1 MKLRRSIFLAVLLI
15 FVTTF
20 AITYC
25 NHRVDEEEPVE
36 TLNPTEDSSAFVN
49 LTDVV
54 PDAILEIRYFSTY
67 NFVGERIRG

>member
-36 TLNPTEDSSAFVN
+36 TLNPTEDTSAFVN
-49 LTDVV
+49 L
-54 PDAILEIRYFSTY
+54 S
-67 NFVGERIRG
+67 